1 MEKNFTIEQKTAEGV
16 KEKKIYE
23 IDSSETNDYLLLG
36 VALGINMEYCLDL
49 GAKRKENFFRRVSA
63 YRIIKNPDTKKL
75 SAEAKKNTSKDTRY
89 IFVCFYEKLEKS
101 HRFMF
106 VPKRLEIEGRPE
118 LNNFSLNIM
127 FMSVCKADDN
137 HQTILTVIYLPDF
150 ATYRE
155 NDKEQRMKYFNS
167 LDKSRKFWLEIIYSK
182 EKRSYTGNKFC
193 GKKFIGGAD
202 GKEWDIF
209 FVHLTLLGVS
219 QNTPA

>member
-1 MEKNFTIEQKTAEGV
+1 
-16 KEKKIYE
+16 
-23 IDSSETNDYLLLG
+23 
-36 VALGINMEYCLDL
+36 
-49 GAKRKENFFRRVSA
+49 
-63 YRIIKNPDTKKL
+63 
-75 SAEAKKNTSKDTRY
+75 
-89 IFVCFYEKLEKS
+89 
-101 HRFMF
+101 MF